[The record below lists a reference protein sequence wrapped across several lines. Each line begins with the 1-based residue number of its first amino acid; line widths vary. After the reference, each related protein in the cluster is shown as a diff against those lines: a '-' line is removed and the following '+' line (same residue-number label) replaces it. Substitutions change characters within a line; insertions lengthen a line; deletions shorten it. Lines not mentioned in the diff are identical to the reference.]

1 MLEIA
6 EIAEMPWSSERV
18 VDVDD
23 EIKTRHQMNVTGSR
37 QEKLRHVTW
46 VKAWRI
52 SELTS
57 HPAF

>member
-52 SELTS
+52 SE
-57 HPAF
+57 